1 MIALPA
7 GYQLAAYDTIGSTND
22 EALRLAEAGAPAGTV
37 VWAKAQSGGRGRSG
51 RGWASPPGNA
61 YFSLLLRPAVPA
73 AEAASL
79 SFLAAVAVA
88 EAFEALLAPGKA
100 VACKWPNDVLIDARK
115 AVGILLQSRL
125 GTSGIVEALVVGIG
139 TNVATRPEGTEWP
152 ATSLS
157 AEGYAGGVEAVVAAE
172 VAALDRWLGRWRAE
186 GFAPVRAAWL
196 ARAHA
201 LGRRIRA
208 RTGSHEL
215 HGTFEGLD
223 AAGALLLAGDDGK
236 RHVITAG
243 EVFPVG

>member
-1 MIALPA
+1 MIALPV
-7 GYQLAAYDTIGSTND
+7 GYQLAAYESIGSTND
-22 EALRLAEAGAPAGTV
+22 EALRLAEAGAPGGTV
-37 VWAKAQSGGRGRSG
+37 VWARAQSGGRGRSG
-51 RGWASPPGNA
+51 RPWSSPPGNA
-61 YFSLLLRPAVPA
+61 YVSLLLRPTVA
-73 AEAASL
+73 APEAASL

-88 EAFEALLAPGKA
+88 ETLEALLPPGKA
-100 VACKWPNDVLIDARK
+100 VACKWPNDVLIGGRK

-125 GTSGIVEALVVGIG
+125 GTSGLAEALVIGIG
-139 TNVATRPEGTEWP
+139 TNVATKPAGTEWP
-152 ATSLS
+152 ATALS
-157 AEGYAGGVEAVVAAE
+157 EEGAKAGVEAVVSAE
-172 VAALDRWLGRWRAE
+172 MAALDRWLGRWRAE

-208 RTGSHEL
+208 RTGAQEL

-243 EVFPVG
+243 EVFPVA

>member
-7 GYQLAAYDTIGSTND
+7 GYQLAAYETIGSTND

-51 RGWASPPGNA
+51 RGWTSPPGNA

-73 AEAASL
+73 AEAAGL

-88 EAFEALLAPGKA
+88 EAFEVLLPTAKA
-100 VACKWPNDVLIDARK
+100 VACKWPNDVLIGGRK

-125 GTSGIVEALVVGIG
+125 GTSGLVEAMVIGIG

-152 ATSLS
+152 ATSLA
-157 AEGYAGGVEAVVAAE
+157 AEGYAGGVEAVVVAE
-172 VAALDRWLGRWRAE
+172 VTALDRWLGRWRAE

-208 RTGSHEL
+208 RTGSLEL

-223 AAGALLLAGDDGK
+223 PAGALLLAGDDGK